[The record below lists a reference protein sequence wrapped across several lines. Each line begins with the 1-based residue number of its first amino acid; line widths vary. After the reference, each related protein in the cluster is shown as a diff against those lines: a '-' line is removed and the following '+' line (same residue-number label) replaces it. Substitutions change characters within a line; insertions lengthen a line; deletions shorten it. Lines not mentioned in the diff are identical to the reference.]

1 MARVGGWEGTPGK
14 PVEAGTAKAHLHL
27 PRHWNWLSEGW
38 TRGHAHRKIMLWPGS
53 CPSPEQGMGA
63 QDPRNIAFS
72 LEVPSGIPELVCLE
86 PAPYFS
92 CTPEAPPAPPWALNP
107 P

>member
-1 MARVGGWEGTPGK
+1 MTRVGGWEGTPGK
-14 PVEAGTAKAHLHL
+14 PVEVGTAKAQVHL
-27 PRHWNWLSEGW
+27 PSCWNWLSKGW
-38 TRGHAHRKIMLWPGS
+38 TGDHAHRKIMPWPGS

-63 QDPRNIAFS
+63 QDPRYIAS
-72 LEVPSGIPELVCLE
+72 LLEVPSGIPGLVCME

-92 CTPEAPPAPPWALNP
+92 CTSAAPPAPPWGLNP